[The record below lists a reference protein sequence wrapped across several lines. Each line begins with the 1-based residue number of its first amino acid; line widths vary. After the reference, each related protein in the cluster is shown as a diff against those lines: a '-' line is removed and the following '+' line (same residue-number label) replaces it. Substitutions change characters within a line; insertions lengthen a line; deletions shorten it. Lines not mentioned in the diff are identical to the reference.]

1 MGSKV
6 PSSKDEISRRIQ
18 QATFNS
24 GKLRNVWAAPLTRAL
39 KVRIFRALV
48 DPILFYA
55 CETWTTTKVDL
66 LRLRGV
72 RNRLLRRALEIR
84 WYERVP
90 NSELYKL
97 NTSVAPK
104 IVEERRLRFVGH
116 VTRFVHNPTS
126 LQPINQL
133 LWFLPQGA
141 TRRTTHRRT
150 NTFHD
155 SLTGLLGHSLGEV
168 RQMATQCDSPE
179 FTTWY
184 TARCANRWAEWTTS
198 PPRFQPT
205 LANLWGSVSPSASSL
220 IDTLDST
227 T

>member
-104 IVEERRLRFVGH
+104 
-116 VTRFVHNPTS
+116 
-126 LQPINQL
+126 
-133 LWFLPQGA
+133 
-141 TRRTTHRRT
+141 THCRT

-155 SLTGLLGHSLGEV
+155 SLTGLLGHPLMEV
-168 RQMATQCDSPE
+168 RQMATQCDSLE
-179 FTTWY
+179 FTSWY
-184 TARCANRWAEWTTS
+184 TAKCANRWAEWTTPS
-198 PPRFQPT
+198 KRFRPT
-205 LANLWGSVSPSASSL
+205 FSNRWGSVSPSSW
-220 IDTLDST
+220 IDILDST